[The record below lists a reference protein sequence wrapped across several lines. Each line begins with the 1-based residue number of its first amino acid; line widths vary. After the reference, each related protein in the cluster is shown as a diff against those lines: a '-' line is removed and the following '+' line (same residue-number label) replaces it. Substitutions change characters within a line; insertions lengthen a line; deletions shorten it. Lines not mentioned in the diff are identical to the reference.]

1 MNYKGDLGKL
11 LPHLQ
16 EWQAKGDRSVKITI
30 SRDTVEIWAY
40 DYTAMD
46 GVFVTEPG
54 QLPSREEMLAAH
66 REDLTRQLKA
76 LEA

>member
-1 MNYKGDLGKL
+1 MNYKGDLGQL

-16 EWQAKGDRSVKITI
+16 EWQKDGNRSVKITI
-30 SRDTVEIWAY
+30 SRGTVEIWAY

-46 GVFVTEPG
+46 GVFVTGPD

-66 REDLTRQLKA
+66 REELTRQLKA